1 MPLFITSTL
10 NDMKP
15 LVVPACMLLLFL
27 SSACKK
33 DRQNS
38 PDNNPR
44 VEHQP
49 SVQFI
54 SMKVNGTLYVDSLSV
69 KSYFQKTSDQFSMIE
84 LKGNDP
90 ATGKAGK
97 DKKALLYVR
106 INFPGHEIKK
116 GVYGTVTAGIDN
128 SIAWQTF
135 IDTWGLQDIYTASG
149 NSSKHPDAPFRIEI
163 TRYDDAFMEGT
174 FSGRAFGGE
183 KGVAGEKEITEGN
196 FKIARDSTVVI
207 K

>member
-1 MPLFITSTL
+1 
-10 NDMKP
+10 MKP
-15 LVVPACMLLLFL
+15 LVVPAFMLMLFL

-33 DRQNS
+33 DHQSS
-38 PDNNPR
+38 PGDNNPR
-44 VEHQP
+44 TEHQP

-54 SMKVNGTLYVDSLSV
+54 SMKVNGTLFIDSLTT

-84 LKGNDP
+84 LRGNDP
-90 ATGKAGK
+90 AVGKAGK

-116 GVYGTVTAGIDN
+116 GVYGAVTTGIDN
-128 SIAWQTF
+128 AFEWQTF
-135 IDTWGLQDIYTASG
+135 IDNWGLQDIYHASG

-163 TRYDDAFMEGT
+163 TRYDAAFIEGT

-183 KGVAGEKEITEGN
+183 KNVTGEKEITEGY
-196 FKIARDSTVVI
+196 FKIARDSTVVL